1 VHEDPHAGSS
11 VVETVDDV
19 AAARKRVCGKGG
31 GKRASALAAEA
42 PEHRTDDAVA
52 AERKR
57 EMQVL
62 HVYGGGGSREV
73 TVALD
78 RGRRSSRV
86 HRRLMTSSARSVSF
100 VVALHAPQ
108 CVFGCLLPLRL
119 FRRRTSLIFFDGLMR
134 PLSLFAFAASWW
146 WWWWCDM
153 TVTRRLC
160 WLHRRPAV
168 MATLTPLVHALRH
181 LTWKTR
187 RSVKR

>member
-1 VHEDPHAGSS
+1 
-11 VVETVDDV
+11 
-19 AAARKRVCGKGG
+19 
-31 GKRASALAAEA
+31 
-42 PEHRTDDAVA
+42 
-52 AERKR
+52 
-57 EMQVL
+57 
-62 HVYGGGGSREV
+62 
-73 TVALD
+73 
-78 RGRRSSRV
+78 V
-86 HRRLMTSSARSVSF
+86 HRRLVASDARSVNCA
-100 VVALHAPQ
+100 VALHAPQ
-108 CVFGCLLPLRL
+108 CVLGCLLPLRL

-168 MATLTPLVHALRH
+168 MATLTPLVHALLH